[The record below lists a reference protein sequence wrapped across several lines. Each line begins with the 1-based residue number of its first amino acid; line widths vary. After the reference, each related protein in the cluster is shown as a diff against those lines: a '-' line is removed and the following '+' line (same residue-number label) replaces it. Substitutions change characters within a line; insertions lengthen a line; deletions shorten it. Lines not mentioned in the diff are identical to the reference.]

1 MVEDLKNKSMLEI
14 CRNDF
19 FEKIFKSEIFTTNK
33 IEGKILL
40 NTKRLAQ
47 MENKDKKLVLESLEE
62 ISVYN
67 KDFASLKEKYLLLS
81 SDGIISLAN
90 LKYFIKYL
98 CPGFYKKAKFYYAI
112 RLILMMAQLLI
123 LYLLVYPK
131 NICTDIPF
139 EQKDK
144 DSWTFNGEKYKVI
157 TVIRDRDWYLRTL
170 IFFIDFIFY
179 ICEAVVLKNL
189 QRIKADKFL
198 IISFQISKFIVFAI
212 ITFNNIYYIS
222 EKNYCKNNVLEI
234 ISIIYDV
241 IKNYIDL

>member
-131 NICTDIPF
+131 NICTDI
-139 EQKDK
+139 QLNKTIK
-144 DSWTFNGEKYKVI
+144 ILG
-157 TVIRDRDWYLRTL
+157 LL
-170 IFFIDFIFY
+170 IM
-179 ICEAVVLKNL
+179 KNT
-189 QRIKADKFL
+189 K
-198 IISFQISKFIVFAI
+198 
-212 ITFNNIYYIS
+212 
-222 EKNYCKNNVLEI
+222 
-234 ISIIYDV
+234 
-241 IKNYIDL
+241 